1 MEYSL
6 LQVRNLSQNTLLYA
20 GTTLKERTLP
30 SFKASFKITVPNS
43 GIQSRIVNLQ
53 TAQTRENFLMLL
65 PALRD
70 AIDAIIPPV
79 HSPTSLNDILSE
91 LRRFQSLINRTD
103 QEILFIAYFPMISY
117 FLDVGSL
124 RDVLGTSQQT
134 AYINAFVL
142 DFENKLNALKVHVTL
157 SSPPV
162 PPFGRTGLT
171 KAYSEYI
178 SSYKIARNDVDR
190 LRTLTAYRNFVNNI
204 IDGQTRPVEKLP
216 TSVNLTGFYGP
227 SIDPTS
233 KTFMIYIS
241 GPTPGLAFNPG
252 MTITGLY
259 GVQGR
264 VRVKS
269 YTSNVYGSVVVNPGP
284 PSISF
289 PYVSLVTAIIEGKGT
304 VPIAPSSL
312 LQLTFKYELE
322 LKSSARVFRSPVNS
336 SNTFTV
342 YVVEQLNDLEPEKD
356 WTIEGLTN
364 PSELI
369 IDVTGTITINNV
381 IYKSGT
387 SNVVLGTS
395 IKNQNYIYK
404 LDVTSSVIQTLPLPG
419 SVVTVEFYSPTAA
432 VESKYYSIYDPKIFD
447 ASDIKGQTAAL
458 RDLNSNVW
466 TDVPAPRE
474 ALIEMAGR
482 GFGTGALTAL
492 AAIGPQEKYM
502 YGGES
507 QWMPKIIQHTPF
519 AITQRFL
526 LPLKTGNE
534 KFLDSLRTFSVDIHP
549 RESGDLLSNMY
560 LSVSLPALPA
570 GYDYTPLV
578 GRAILKKVEFLIDGQ
593 PIETLTDDW
602 YILRDQLFLDAD
614 EKLAMYQATSMGQ
627 SESNVVPA
635 TDVVKM
641 MIPLDFF
648 FCRRHSDRK
657 IGREKLEKPFFPL
670 CAILQQTVT
679 IRFSFHKSTWIT
691 NAPTDASGK
700 PVDIINPKVLIEEI
714 TLSPR
719 ERMYYQSRDLNFKVN
734 RVWAEA
740 GQPYSGGKAI
750 MNLTA
755 DFPVSMITW
764 FVRNQDYED
773 ETNSAYYKSRYF
785 YGYSTDYIQAAVPV
799 TFFNGVTINFLDIIQ
814 SGTLYLNNQ
823 NVLSN
828 FPGALY
834 YSYKQALDHGL
845 SVPTKNIYMYC
856 FGDNPKEYNQEGYVD
871 FSKLNSQTTH
881 LDLIFDPTLAP
892 QIEKSYTMYLYYYG
906 YVPLQISGGYAKLLS
921 Q

>member
-1 MEYSL
+1 ME
-6 LQVRNLSQNTLLYA
+6 VDEIIN
-20 GTTLKERTLP
+20 
-30 SFKASFKITVPNS
+30 SFVEPGSVS
-43 GIQSRIVNLQ
+43 
-53 TAQTRENFLMLL
+53 AQIFE
-65 PALRD
+65 
-70 AIDAIIPPV
+70 
-79 HSPTSLNDILSE
+79 E
-91 LRRFQSLINRTD
+91 LRAITSAVIEGAGELYSKPQTYIQYTSTD
-103 QEILFIAYFPMISY
+103 QIVDIFTKALNE
-117 FLDVGSL
+117 
-124 RDVLGTSQQT
+124 
-134 AYINAFVL
+134 FV
-142 DFENKLNALKVHVTL
+142 
-157 SSPPV
+157 SPPV
-162 PPFGRTGLT
+162 PLT
-171 KAYSEYI
+171 SPVVPPTPPVTPGDT
-178 SSYKIARNDVDR
+178 SS
-190 LRTLTAYRNFVNNI
+190 LTV
-204 IDGQTRPVEKLP
+204 
-216 TSVNLTGFYGP
+216 TGFYGP
-227 SIDPTS
+227 SLTANVLNVYLTQNAPVRTG
-233 KTFMIYIS
+233 MI
-241 GPTPGLAFNPG
+241 
-252 MTITGLY
+252 ITGLT
-259 GVQGR
+259 GIQGR
-264 VRVKS
+264 VIVMT
-269 YTSNVYGSVVVNPGP
+269 YTPDVYGDVIINPGP

-289 PYVSLVTAIIEGKGT
+289 PYVALVTAMIEGAGT
-304 VPIAPSSL
+304 IPVAPSSL
-312 LQLTFKYELE
+312 LQLTFSLRTVETKTT
-322 LKSSARVFRSPVNS
+322 AHGFRGPLVTG
-336 SNTFTV
+336 NTFSV
-342 YVVEQLNDLEPEKD
+342 YVVDQFMGPMPDTD
-356 WTIEGLTN
+356 WK
-364 PSELI
+364 
-369 IDVTGTITINNV
+369 VTGFSDPSMLYVDVAGNITVTKIMSEPGTANV
-381 IYKSGT
+381 LANTAATK
-387 SNVVLGTS
+387 
-395 IKNQNYIYK
+395 IKAQKYLYK
-404 LDVTSSVIQTLPLPG
+404 L
-419 SVVTVEFYSPTAA
+419 SVVTDQEQVIPIPSSNVLLTFTRPGATIQ
-432 VESKYYSIYDPKIFD
+432 SKYYSMYDPKIFD
-447 ASDIKGQTAAL
+447 ASDIKGQTAEL

-466 TDVPAPRE
+466 TDVPAPRD
-474 ALIEMAGR
+474 ALIEMSGR
-482 GFGTGALTAL
+482 GFGTGALTAI

-507 QWMPKIIQHTPF
+507 IWMPKIIQHTPF

-526 LPLKTGNE
+526 LPLKSGNE
-534 KFLDSLRTFSVDIHP
+534 KFLDSLRTFSVDIYP
-549 RESGDLLSNMY
+549 RSSGDLLSNMY

-578 GRAILKKVEFLIDGQ
+578 GRAIIRKVEFLIDGQ

-614 EKLAMYQATSMGQ
+614 EKLAMYQATSLGQ

-679 IRFSFHKSTWIT
+679 IRFTFHDSTWIT
-691 NAPTDASGK
+691 NAPTDASGN
-700 PVDIINPKVLIEEI
+700 PIDIINPKVLIEEI

-719 ERMYYQSRDLNFKVN
+719 ERMYYQSHDLNFKVN

-750 MNLTA
+750 LNLTA

-773 ETNSAYYKSRYF
+773 ETNSAYYKSRYQ

-828 FPGALY
+828 FPGSLY

-856 FGDNPKEYNQEGYVD
+856 FGNNPKEYSQEGYVD

-881 LDLIFDPTLAP
+881 LDLIFDPILAP

-906 YVPLQISGGYAKLLS
+906 YVPLQISGGRARLLS

>member
-1 MEYSL
+1 MEVDEIINSFVEPGSVPA
-6 LQVRNLSQNTLLYA
+6 QVLERLRAITSDVIARA
-20 GTTLKERTLP
+20 GAK
-30 SFKASFKITVPNS
+30 
-43 GIQSRIVNLQ
+43 VN
-53 TAQTRENFLMLL
+53 E
-65 PALRD
+65 
-70 AIDAIIPPV
+70 V
-79 HSPTSLNDILSE
+79 VSE
-91 LRRFQSLINRTD
+91 LENSPPTYIQYTSFD
-103 QEILFIAYFPMISY
+103 QIVESFTQAL
-117 FLDVGSL
+117 
-124 RDVLGTSQQT
+124 
-134 AYINAFVL
+134 NEFV
-142 DFENKLNALKVHVTL
+142 
-157 SSPPV
+157 SPPV
-162 PPFGRTGLT
+162 PLT
-171 KAYSEYI
+171 SPVVPPTPPVTPGDT
-178 SSYKIARNDVDR
+178 SS
-190 LRTLTAYRNFVNNI
+190 LTV
-204 IDGQTRPVEKLP
+204 
-216 TSVNLTGFYGP
+216 TGFYGP
-227 SIDPTS
+227 SLTS
-233 KTFMIYIS
+233 NVLNVYLTQNAPVRTGMI
-241 GPTPGLAFNPG
+241 
-252 MTITGLY
+252 ITGLT
-259 GVQGR
+259 GIQGR
-264 VRVKS
+264 VIVMT
-269 YTSNVYGSVVVNPGP
+269 YTPDVYGDVIINPGP

-289 PYVSLVTAIIEGKGT
+289 PYVALVTAMIEGAGT
-304 VPIAPSSL
+304 IPVAPSSL
-312 LQLTFKYELE
+312 LQLTFSLRTVETKTT
-322 LKSSARVFRSPVNS
+322 AHGFRGPLVTG
-336 SNTFTV
+336 NTFSV
-342 YVVEQLNDLEPEKD
+342 YVVDQFMGPMPDTD
-356 WTIEGLTN
+356 WK
-364 PSELI
+364 
-369 IDVTGTITINNV
+369 VTGFSDPSMLYVDVAGNITVTKIMSEPGTANV
-381 IYKSGT
+381 LANTAATK
-387 SNVVLGTS
+387 
-395 IKNQNYIYK
+395 IKAQKYLYK
-404 LDVTSSVIQTLPLPG
+404 L
-419 SVVTVEFYSPTAA
+419 SVVTDQEQVIPIPSSNVLLTFTRPGATIQ
-432 VESKYYSIYDPKIFD
+432 SKYYSIYDPKIFD
-447 ASDIKGQTAAL
+447 ASDIKGQTAEL

-507 QWMPKIIQHTPF
+507 LWMPKIIQHTPF

-526 LPLKTGNE
+526 LPLKSGNE
-534 KFLDSLRTFSVDIHP
+534 KFLDSLRTFSVDIYP
-549 RESGDLLSNMY
+549 RSSGDLLSNMY

-578 GRAILKKVEFLIDGQ
+578 GRAIIRKVEFLIDGQ

-614 EKLAMYQATSMGQ
+614 EKLAMYQATSLGQ

-679 IRFSFHKSTWIT
+679 IRFTFHDSTWIT
-691 NAPTDASGK
+691 NAPTDASGN
-700 PVDIINPKVLIEEI
+700 PIDIINPKVLIEEI

-719 ERMYYQSRDLNFKVN
+719 ERMYYQSRELNFKVN

-750 MNLTA
+750 LNLTA

-828 FPGALY
+828 FPGSLY

-881 LDLIFDPTLAP
+881 LDLIFDPILAP

-906 YVPLQISGGYAKLLS
+906 YVPLQISGGRARLLS